1 MQEDVEQR
9 TIALS
14 VRTARMTSIVLQQ
27 AMRRFLDAQQHK
39 TKELPHG
46 KQTLKQLMN
55 QNTGVSSIEVNYDN
69 IKDFEATAKKYG
81 IDFALKKDAMEKPP
95 RYIVFF
101 KGRDADVMTEAFKE
115 FTAKSLA
122 KEKKPSIKKTLAA
135 LKDQVEKKTPH
146 REKVKHK
153 DRGVEL

>member
-27 AMRRFLDAQQHK
+27 ALRKFLDAQKHK
-39 TKELPHG
+39 THKLPHG
-46 KQTLKQLMN
+46 KQTLKELMK
-55 QNTGVSSIEVNYDN
+55 QNTGVSSLEVNYDN

-81 IDFALKKDAMEKPP
+81 IDFALKKDAMENPP

-101 KGRDADVMTEAFKE
+101 KGRDADVMTQAFKE
-115 FTAKSLA
+115 YTAMSLN

-135 LKDQVEKKTPH
+135 LKEQAEKVVPH
-146 REKVKHK
+146 KEKVKVK
-153 DRGVEL
+153 ERGMEL